1 MGRQGFRL
9 ASCVTKCPH
18 FAVVDNMSTVDVDEA
33 VCMVGSLPNTTGIVL
48 FGECA
53 DLATSA
59 IKEED
64 LEDKL

>member
-1 MGRQGFRL
+1 MLILG
-9 ASCVTKCPH
+9 
-18 FAVVDNMSTVDVDEA
+18 MSTVDVDEA